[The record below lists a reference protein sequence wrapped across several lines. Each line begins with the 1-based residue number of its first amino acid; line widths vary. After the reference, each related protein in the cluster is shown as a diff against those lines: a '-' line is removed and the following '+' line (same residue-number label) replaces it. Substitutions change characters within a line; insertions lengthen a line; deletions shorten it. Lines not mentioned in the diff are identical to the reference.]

1 MVMSNHPEC
10 CDVTFHGIHKW
21 YTAMFE
27 KLGWMILAKD
37 KGLNDNIIHYKYS
50 VKLLQQSIEKKIK
63 DAKDSD
69 KKADLKIMLHNV
81 KALVKHVNKDFGK
94 SK

>member
-10 CDVTFHGIHKW
+10 CDATYHGIHKW

-37 KGLNDNIIHYKYS
+37 KGLNENIEHYKC
-50 VKLLQQSIEKKIK
+50 
-63 DAKDSD
+63 
-69 KKADLKIMLHNV
+69 H
-81 KALVKHVNKDFGK
+81 F
-94 SK
+94 

>member
-1 MVMSNHPEC
+1 MVMSNHLEC

-37 KGLNDNIIHYKYS
+37 KGLNDNIEHYKYG
-50 VKLLQQSIEKKIK
+50 LLL
-63 DAKDSD
+63 
-69 KKADLKIMLHNV
+69 DL
-81 KALVKHVNKDFGK
+81 
-94 SK
+94 